1 MSSQTHLQTLFTY
14 HWRTTQRMIECAA
27 KLSDDDYTAHPSYG
41 HGSIHNLLFHLLRTI
56 TGWRAALETGRQQAP
71 ISPEEYTS
79 LAALQAGFSAEQAAW
94 QQILDTLSD
103 AEIDAELDLI
113 NWRGDVWKIARW
125 RVLHHLV
132 LHGMQH
138 HAELA
143 QLLTDKGQS
152 PGDIDFI
159 FFRG

>member
-1 MSSQTHLQTLFTY
+1 M
-14 HWRTTQRMIECAA
+14 
-27 KLSDDDYTAHPSYG
+27 
-41 HGSIHNLLFHLLRTI
+41 
-56 TGWRAALETGRQQAP
+56 ETGRQQAP

-79 LAALQAGFSAEQAAW
+79 LAALQSGFSAEQAAW
-94 QQILDTLSD
+94 QQILDALSD

-113 NWRGDVWKIARW
+113 TWRGAVWKIARW

-132 LHGMQH
+132 LYGMQH

-143 QLLTDKGQS
+143 QLLTAKGQS

-159 FFRG
+159 FFRD